1 MKHYIEL
8 EKDEC
13 ILIDLTKDGEFSFQF
28 CKIANKDGMK
38 IFPTPI
44 SQSQVRD
51 INLVFDALQIDTA
64 RILKAKQES
73 LEDYIRR
80 LIESGCKVA
89 ITYEKGNI
97 RYSLYSADE
106 MVLLAKF
113 ERLEIL
119 ENFVHNENNLNI

>member
-13 ILIDLTKDGEFSFQF
+13 ILIDLTNDGEFSFQF

-38 IFPTPI
+38 CFPTPI

-73 LEDYIRR
+73 LEDYIRS